1 MPCWC
6 RSGAATAGP
15 AWSEAGTSGSAL
27 LEEIDELLRSRS
39 SYIAANW
46 PLGHALL

>member
-1 MPCWC
+1 MPLESW
-6 RSGAATAGP
+6 
-15 AWSEAGTSGSAL
+15 TSGSAL
-27 LEEIDELLRSRS
+27 LEEIDELPRSRS